1 MINADEIIHTCNS
14 LTRHYDKDDPMR
26 WPFLVG
32 ILETK
37 IRELVTIINN
47 DHALIEA
54 MNTKLDAFSE

>member
-1 MINADEIIHTCNS
+1 M
-14 LTRHYDKDDPMR
+14 TRHYDKDDPMR

>member
-54 MNTKLDAFSE
+54 MNTKLDVFSE